1 MKSKLKKCFDTSFIR
16 WNSKLLELVTDDFE
30 VVVAVVIRASVI
42 VIVVG
47 VVVGTSL
54 VDIWFTVVIGIFVVT
69 SSAINS
75 MFFN

>member
-1 MKSKLKKCFDTSFIR
+1 
-16 WNSKLLELVTDDFE
+16 VTDDFE